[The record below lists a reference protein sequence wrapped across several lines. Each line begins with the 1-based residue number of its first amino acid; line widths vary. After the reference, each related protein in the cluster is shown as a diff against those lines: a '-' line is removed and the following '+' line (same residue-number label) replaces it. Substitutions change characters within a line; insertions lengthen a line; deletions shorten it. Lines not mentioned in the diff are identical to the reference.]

1 MLGIAGFEPES
12 LRGQNIVETGQLNVR
27 GRAMPQWDFGRN
39 VTSLRLMAEL
49 AADHG
54 MTVRDSLAGTGLRQA
69 QLSDPELIVSGQQ
82 ELRMIR
88 NLVTRLGDLP
98 ALGLEAGRRYHFTAF
113 GALGFAIVSSRSARS
128 ALDVALQYFHLTF
141 AFTRFVVTDS
151 AVETNVIVDD
161 TEVPQ
166 EVARFVVERDITA
179 LITVARDLFSM
190 EPMIRSLAFRGARP
204 RQIAAYEKM
213 FGVKPAFGADANRV
227 VLDRR
232 TMERP
237 LAQANELAQRAALDQ
252 CRRLLEARKTRNGL
266 ASSVRDRLITASAQ
280 MPTMDAVAAALC
292 MTPRTLRRRLL
303 DEATTFAELRDEVR
317 LTLADEFLTG
327 PRLSIE
333 QIAERLGYAETTS
346 FINAFKRWHGST
358 PHAFRQLAL
367 RAG

>member
-1 MLGIAGFEPES
+1 
-12 LRGQNIVETGQLNVR
+12 
-27 GRAMPQWDFGRN
+27 MPQWDFGRN
-39 VTSLRLMAEL
+39 VTSMRLMAEL

-54 MTVRDSLAGTGLRQA
+54 MPLRDSLAGTGLRQG
-69 QLSDPELIVSGQQ
+69 QLSDPDLVVSARQ
-82 ELRMIR
+82 ELRLIR
-88 NLVTRLGDLP
+88 NLVGRFGTVP
-98 ALGLEAGRRYHFTAF
+98 ALGIEAGGRYHFTAF

-141 AFTRFVVTDS
+141 AFTRFHVSDTG
-151 AVETNVIVDD
+151 AETHVLIDD
-161 TEVPQ
+161 AEVPQ
-166 EVARFVVERDITA
+166 ELARFVVERDVTA
-179 LITVARDLFSM
+179 LITVARDLFSL
-190 EPMIRSLAFRGARP
+190 EPMIRKLAFRGPRPAR
-204 RQIAAYEKM
+204 IAAYEKP
-213 FGVKPAFGADANRV
+213 FGVKPTFGESENRV

-237 LAQANELAQRAALDQ
+237 LVQANELAQRAAIEQ

-280 MPTMDAVAAALC
+280 MPTMDAIAAELS

-303 DEATTFAELRDEVR
+303 DETTTFAELRDEVR

-358 PHAFRQLAL
+358 PHAFRRAALAGP
-367 RAG
+367 A